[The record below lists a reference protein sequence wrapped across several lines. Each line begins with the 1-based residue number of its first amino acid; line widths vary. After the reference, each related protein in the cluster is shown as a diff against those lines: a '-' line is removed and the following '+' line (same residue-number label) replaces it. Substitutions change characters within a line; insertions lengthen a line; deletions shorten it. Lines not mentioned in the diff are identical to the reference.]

1 MIILFEEYHYKTEY
15 LSKVLTERYYF
26 PVNGI
31 ESKINFVGYY
41 FNPQTNEGKGD
52 VVIIFPKVFINEHN
66 LAFDEFTPE
75 SLINPTFETTQ
86 RLTETGKDKL
96 IFEISTWLYRA
107 IQQFNKRHF
116 YNSIS
121 ENQFINQIVTNLD
134 ENSSTELDIILS
146 LLRFHKENQDLFTF
160 IAKTAHSQQNK
171 INWHK
176 TINKKQPI
184 IQNNQPIYVD
194 LATTRKRVN
203 DDEDLLILFY
213 STLTHIKEKYA
224 FNFQIPQNYTLIKG
238 HQFETVLRRG
248 CRLLKS
254 IKYKYFS
261 DKMICL
267 YNLLFT
273 YFERSER
280 TQSKK
285 QIEEILLIKDFNIV
299 FEDMIDDLIGD
310 STLFSELKNHADGK
324 QVDHI
329 YKYKSLLI
337 EDEIYFVG
345 DSKYYK
351 PQNSVG
357 KNSKAKQFTYAKNVI
372 QYNIDLFNNGNLD
385 QRIRY
390 RENETEGYN
399 ITPNFFISAF
409 VNKDFDFTKSYLN
422 ETGKPIMQFHFE
434 NRLFDRDTLFV
445 QSYNINFLF
454 VLSSYLSRNST
465 LKNNFKKDTQKIFRE
480 KLVAFINEK
489 YQFYKVKPIEDNFI
503 YKHFK
508 LLNGKVYKPSQLE
521 NQLILAFE
529 KGSDIDGVI
538 AQIEAELEEKAGY
551 TLT

>member
-1 MIILFEEYHYKTEY
+1 MIILFEEYHYKTED

-26 PVNGI
+26 PINGI

-41 FNPQTNEGKGD
+41 FNPQINEGKGD

-121 ENQFINQIVTNLD
+121 ENQFINQIVSNLD

-184 IQNNQPIYVD
+184 IRNNQPVYVD

-385 QRIRY
+385 QRVRY

-454 VLSSYLSRNST
+454 VLSAYLSRNST
-465 LKNNFKKDTQKIFRE
+465 LKRNFKKDMQKIFRE

-489 YQFYKVKPIEDNFI
+489 YQFYKVKPNEDFFLD
-503 YKHFK
+503 KHFK

-521 NQLILAFE
+521 DELILAFE
-529 KGSDIDGVI
+529 KSSDIDSVI
-538 AQIEAELEEKAGY
+538 LQIEAELEEKTDY

>member
-1 MIILFEEYHYKTEY
+1 MMEKAM
-15 LSKVLTERYYF
+15 LSSSFRKF
-26 PVNGI
+26 
-31 ESKINFVGYY
+31 
-41 FNPQTNEGKGD
+41 
-52 VVIIFPKVFINEHN
+52 FINEHN
-66 LAFDEFTPE
+66 LAFDEFTQE

-86 RLTETGKDKL
+86 KLTETGKDKL

-146 LLRFHKENQDLFTF
+146 LLSFHKENKDLFTF

-184 IQNNQPIYVD
+184 IHNNQPIYVD
-194 LATTRKRVN
+194 LSTTRKRVN
-203 DDEDLLILFY
+203 DDEELLILFY
-213 STLTHIKEKYA
+213 STLNHIKEKYA
-224 FNFQIPQNYTLIKG
+224 FNFQIPQNYNLIKG

-267 YNLLFT
+267 YNLLFI

-329 YKYKSLLI
+329 YKHKSLLI

-357 KNSKAKQFTYAKNVI
+357 KNSKAKQFTYARNVI
-372 QYNIDLFNNGNLD
+372 QYNIDLFNKGDLD

-409 VNKDFDFTKSYLN
+409 VNKDFDFSKSYLN

-445 QSYNINFLF
+445 QSYSINFLF
-454 VLSSYLSRNST
+454 VLSGYLSRNST

-480 KLVAFINEK
+480 KLVTFLNEK
-489 YQFYKVKPIEDNFI
+489 YQFYKVKPIEENFI

-508 LLNGKVYKPSQLE
+508 LLNGKIYKPSQLE
-521 NQLILAFE
+521 NEIILAFE

-538 AQIEAELEEKAGY
+538 LQIQAELEESAEYK
-551 TLT
+551 LN

>member
-1 MIILFEEYHYKTEY
+1 MIILFEEYHYKTED
-15 LSKVLTERYYF
+15 LSKVLTERYFF
-26 PVNGI
+26 PINGI

-41 FNPQTNEGKGD
+41 FNPQINDGNGD
-52 VVIIFPKVFINEHN
+52 VVIIFPKVFINENN
-66 LAFDEFTPE
+66 LAFDEFIPE
-75 SLINPTFETTQ
+75 SLINPTFATNN
-86 RLTETGKDKL
+86 RLIETGKDKL

-146 LLRFHKENQDLFTF
+146 LLRFHKENQNLFTF

-184 IQNNQPIYVD
+184 IHNNQPIYVD
-194 LATTRKRVN
+194 LATTRKRIN
-203 DDEDLLILFY
+203 DDEELLILFY
-213 STLTHIKEKYA
+213 STLNHINEKYA
-224 FNFQIPQNYTLIKG
+224 FNFQIPQNYNLIKG
-238 HQFETVLRRG
+238 RKFDAILRKG

-267 YNLLFT
+267 YNLLYT

-310 STLFSELKNHADGK
+310 STLFPELKNHADGK

-351 PQNSVG
+351 PQNRVG

-422 ETGKPIMQFHFE
+422 ETGNPIMQTHFE

-454 VLSSYLSRNST
+454 VLSSYLTNNST
-465 LKNNFKKDTQKIFRE
+465 LKTNFKKDTQKKFRD
-480 KLVAFINEK
+480 KLVSFINDK
-489 YQFYKVKPIEDNFI
+489 YNFYILEPNDSSFIE
-503 YKHFK
+503 KHFK
-508 LLNGKVYKPSQLE
+508 LLNGKVYKPSHLRE
-521 NQLILAFE
+521 ELILALE
-529 KGSDIDGVI
+529 KPDQTDI
-538 AQIEAELEEKAGY
+538 
-551 TLT
+551 LTKIQNDISSKKEYNLT

>member
-1 MIILFEEYHYKTEY
+1 MIILFEEYHYKTEN
-15 LSKVLTERYYF
+15 LSTVLTERYYF
-26 PVNGI
+26 PINGV

-41 FNPQTNEGKGD
+41 FNPQINDGKGD
-52 VVIIFPKVFINEHN
+52 AVIIFPKVFINENN
-66 LAFDEFTPE
+66 LAFDEFPPE
-75 SLINPTFETTQ
+75 SLINPSIGIIS
-86 RLTETGKDKL
+86 RLIETGKDKL

-146 LLRFHKENQDLFTF
+146 ILKFHKENQDLFTF
-160 IAKTAHSQQNK
+160 IAKTAHSQRNK

-176 TINKKQPI
+176 TINKRQPI
-184 IQNNQPIYVD
+184 IQNNRPIYVD
-194 LATTRKRVN
+194 LATTRKRIN
-203 DDEDLLILFY
+203 DDEELLILFY
-213 STLTHIKEKYA
+213 STLNHIKEKYA
-224 FNFQIPQNYTLIKG
+224 FNFQISQNYSLIKG

-310 STLFSELKNHADGK
+310 STLFPELKNHADGK

-351 PQNSVG
+351 PQNSIG
-357 KNSKAKQFTYAKNVI
+357 KNSKAKQFTYGKNII
-372 QYNIDLFNNGNLD
+372 QYNIDLFNNGNLN

-390 RENETEGYN
+390 RENQTEGYN

-409 VNKDFDFTKSYLN
+409 VNKDFDFSKSYLK

-454 VLSSYLSRNST
+454 VLSAYLSRNST
-465 LKNNFKKDTQKIFRE
+465 LKSNFKKDTQKVFRE
-480 KLVAFINEK
+480 KLIIFINERYVFYRIEPKRDMFIEK
-489 YQFYKVKPIEDNFI
+489 Y
-503 YKHFK
+503 FK
-508 LLNGKVYKPSQLE
+508 LLNGKIYKPSQFNRE
-521 NQLILAFE
+521 FILAFD
-529 KGSDIDGVI
+529 KDINNESI
-538 AQIEAELEEKAGY
+538 LAEIGKDLTSKEEFLLE
-551 TLT
+551 

>member
-1 MIILFEEYHYKTEY
+1 MIILFEEYHYKTED

-41 FNPQTNEGKGD
+41 FNSQINDGKGD
-52 VVIIFPKVFINEHN
+52 AVIIFPKVFINENN
-66 LAFDEFTPE
+66 LAFDEFEPE
-75 SLINPTFETTQ
+75 TLIYPKLEISN
-86 RLTETGKDKL
+86 RLKETGKDKL

-116 YNSIS
+116 YNTIS
-121 ENQFINQIVTNLD
+121 ESQFINQVVTNLD
-134 ENSSTELDIILS
+134 ENSNTELDIILS
-146 LLRFHKENQDLFTF
+146 LLKFHKENQELFTF
-160 IAKTAHSQQNK
+160 IAKTTHSQQNK

-184 IQNNQPIYVD
+184 IQNNTPIYVN

-203 DDEDLLILFY
+203 DDEELLILFY
-213 STLTHIKEKYA
+213 STLNFIKEKYS
-224 FNFQIPQNYTLIKG
+224 FDFFPPQNYELIKG
-238 HQFETVLRRG
+238 HKFESVLRKG
-248 CRLLKS
+248 CKLLKS
-254 IKYKYFS
+254 IKYKYYS
-261 DKMICL
+261 DKMISL
-267 YNLLFT
+267 YKLLYA
-273 YFERSER
+273 YFERSEQ

-285 QIEEILLIKDFNIV
+285 QMEEILLIKDFNIV

-310 STLFSELKNHADGK
+310 TTLLPELKNHADGK

-329 YKYKSLLI
+329 YKYKSLII

-351 PQNSVG
+351 PQNNVG

-372 QYNIDLFNNGNLD
+372 QYNIDLFNNKNLN

-409 VNKDFDFTKSYLN
+409 VNQDFNFSKSYLN
-422 ETGKPIMQFHFE
+422 ETGKPIMQYHFE

-454 VLSSYLSRNST
+454 VLSAYLSRNST

-489 YQFYKVKPIEDNFI
+489 YKFYKVKPIEDNFI
-503 YKHFK
+503 NQHFK

-521 NQLILAFE
+521 NELILAFE
-529 KGSDIDGVI
+529 KDSDIDEVI
-538 AQIEAELEEKAGY
+538 SKFETELEEKTDY
-551 TLT
+551 ILS